1 MVTISRAEYE
11 CLKAERDELN
21 QKLDWLMEQMRLAK
35 KKVYGASSEQTKA
48 ELVGQLSFMFD
59 ETEAWLSTR
68 RTAAKETK
76 VAAYTRQKRSSR
88 VEEVL
93 PDDVPI
99 EVVEHRIPESE
110 RACSE
115 CGTLMA
121 EIGTE
126 VRRTLV
132 MIPAQ
137 VKIREDVY
145 YTYD

>member
-1 MVTISRAEYE
+1 
-11 CLKAERDELN
+11 
-21 QKLDWLMEQMRLAK
+21 MEQMRLAK

-99 EVVEHRIPESE
+99 EVVEHRIREVPSAPVLNVVLSWQ
-110 RACSE
+110 RLVRKS
-115 CGTLMA
+115 A
-121 EIGTE
+121 E
-126 VRRTLV
+126 LW
-132 MIPAQ
+132 
-137 VKIREDVY
+137 
-145 YTYD
+145 